1 MRVYINEVAPRDGF
15 QNEQC
20 FIDTDKKIE
29 FINQLSRC
37 GYSKIEVSSF
47 TSPKAIP
54 ALRDAE
60 QVMRAID
67 RNPNVIYTAL
77 VPNLKGAERA
87 LSSKVDEINLVMSC
101 SEAHN
106 QSNLRMSKQQ
116 SKDQLKAIIQSVNK
130 QCDINISLSTSFG
143 CPIQKDVP
151 FADVLKLVHF
161 FSDLGVSRFT
171 LCDTTGMAY
180 PTQVKDLFS
189 TVLQQFP
196 HLEVTAHFHNTR
208 GLALANTLASLES
221 GIIRFDSSLGGIGG
235 CPYAPGASGNI
246 STEDLV
252 HMLHLM
258 NITTGVNLNT
268 IIEIGKQLPALI
280 GHSTDSHI
288 SKAGIR

>member
-37 GYSKIEVSSF
+37 GYNKIEVSSF

-60 QVMRAID
+60 QVMTAIE

-87 LSSKVDEINLVMSC
+87 LSCKVDEINLVMSC

-116 SKDQLKAIIQSVNK
+116 SQDQLKAIIQSINK
-130 QCDINISLSTSFG
+130 QCEINISLSTAFG

-151 FADVLKLVHF
+151 FADVLTLVHF
-161 FSDLGVSRFT
+161 FLSLAYQSLRYVILQVWHIPHKSKHFLLLFYSNFPILKSLLISITHEGSLWLILSPVSK
-171 LCDTTGMAY
+171 
-180 PTQVKDLFS
+180 VELF
-189 TVLQQFP
+189 
-196 HLEVTAHFHNTR
+196 
-208 GLALANTLASLES
+208 ALMPL
-221 GIIRFDSSLGGIGG
+221 LGGLEAVPTPLELRAI
-235 CPYAPGASGNI
+235 
-246 STEDLV
+246 LV
-252 HMLHLM
+252 QK
-258 NITTGVNLNT
+258 I
-268 IIEIGKQLPALI
+268 
-280 GHSTDSHI
+280 
-288 SKAGIR
+288 